1 MQSQEK
7 LRIESIEVRAVS
19 IPLRRPIVAKIGTFP
34 EWPLILID
42 VKTKEGIIGRSYLES
57 YLKDAIRY
65 IGPIILDHANMFKGS
80 PVAPLDLYRKSM
92 GRLHL
97 LGRQGLTL
105 IALAGVDMAMWDI
118 LAKAAGLPLAQLL
131 GGSVGPVRAYN
142 TNGLWLIPLKRL
154 KREAEE
160 LVAEGGFS
168 GIKIRLGRE
177 TLREDLEAIKLVR
190 QAVGDEINLMSDFNQ
205 GLKLDEALL
214 RCHGLD
220 DQGLYWFEEPVVFDN
235 FTQNAQLTR
244 ELKTPV
250 QIGENIYG
258 PRSFFEAV
266 QAHAADY
273 YMPDLMRIGGVT
285 GWMGAAAVAAASG
298 HPMSNH
304 LYPEVSAHLLRAT
317 ETAHW
322 LEWRDWANP
331 IIAEPFEVKDGFI
344 HVPARPGNGVEWDE
358 KAVKRFAY

>member
-1 MQSQEK
+1 
-7 LRIESIEVRAVS
+7 V
-19 IPLRRPIVAKIGTFP
+19 
-34 EWPLILID
+34 
-42 VKTKEGIIGRSYLES
+42 
-57 YLKDAIRY
+57 
-65 IGPIILDHANMFKGS
+65 
-80 PVAPLDLYRKSM
+80 
-92 GRLHL
+92 
-97 LGRQGLTL
+97 
-105 IALAGVDMAMWDI
+105 
-118 LAKAAGLPLAQLL
+118 
-131 GGSVGPVRAYN
+131 
-142 TNGLWLIPLKRL
+142 
-154 KREAEE
+154 
-160 LVAEGGFS
+160 
-168 GIKIRLGRE
+168 
-177 TLREDLEAIKLVR
+177 
-190 QAVGDEINLMSDFNQ
+190 VGDEINLMSDFNQ

-235 FTQNAQLTR
+235 FTQNAQFAR

-266 QAHAADY
+266 RAHAADY

-317 ETAHW
+317 ETARW

-331 IIAEPFEVKDGFI
+331 IIAEPHPCPSKTRKWRE
-344 HVPARPGNGVEWDE
+344 RDE
-358 KAVKRFAY
+358 KAVMRFAY